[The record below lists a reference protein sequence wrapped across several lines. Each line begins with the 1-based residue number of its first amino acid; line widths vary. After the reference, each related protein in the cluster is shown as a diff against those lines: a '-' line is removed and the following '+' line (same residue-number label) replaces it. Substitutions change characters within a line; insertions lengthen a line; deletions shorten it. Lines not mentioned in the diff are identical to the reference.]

1 MNLRTKRINLRGAL
15 LSGAA
20 LASMLGG
27 MMFIDNAVAQASS
40 YRKYKRCYTYTILN
54 RTNRGIDYNV
64 GRRKAYIPAKGIRRL
79 RRCFRRRKVYHPVVK
94 FDRIIGSGYK
104 LTRVRLRPGRN
115 GFDRKGRILILT
127 TGTSANRP
135 VPNSLPVPNRVKL
148 D

>member
-1 MNLRTKRINLRGAL
+1 MNLKTKRRSIVGVVLG
-15 LSGAA
+15 GAA

-27 MMFIDNAVAQASS
+27 MIFADSAVAQKSS
-40 YRKYKRCYTYTILN
+40 LKRHRRCYTYTLLN

-79 RRCFRRRKVYHPVVK
+79 RRCFRRRRVYHPVVK

-127 TGTSANRP
+127 TGTVANGP
-135 VPNSLPVPNRVKL
+135 VPNSLPVPNRVNL